1 MSVITP
7 PASGAARAAER
18 LSDESR
24 PRGDE
29 PPLPRV
35 GPGGLQRYLALR
47 RWIEPAFWVALFAVQ
62 ALANTL
68 TGWQEVARS
77 GRDVARWEVAAWEG
91 SSNLVW
97 LLLVPLIVWALD
109 RWPVGWQRLV
119 RTLAMHGVAALAVS
133 VVHVL
138 GMVAVRK
145 AVYALHGAAYDF
157 GDWPRELVYEALKD
171 VRSYAFMAAGVLGY
185 RLLLWRLQGEA
196 SLPAVAAEEAEA
208 GSEPSSPALPER
220 FLVKKMGK
228 EFLLPTAEIEWVQAL
243 GNYVNLHRR
252 EHDYPLRSTLAAF
265 EAQLDARFARVHR
278 SYIVN
283 LARVETIEP
292 TEAGDARLRMAGGG
306 SVPCSRSYLPAL
318 RARLAGKGR

>member
-7 PASGAARAAER
+7 ASGAAPAAER
-18 LSDESR
+18 LSDEPR

-29 PPLPRV
+29 PPPPRV
-35 GPGGLQRYLALR
+35 GPRGLQRYLAAR
-47 RWIEPAFWVALFAVQ
+47 RWFEPGFWVAFFAIQ
-62 ALANTL
+62 AAANTL
-68 TGWQEVARS
+68 TGWQDVARS
-77 GRDVARWEVAAWEG
+77 GQAVARWEVATWEW
-91 SSNLVW
+91 SSNAVW
-97 LLLVPLIVWALD
+97 LLLVPLILRALD
-109 RWPVGWQRLV
+109 RWPVGWQRLR

-133 VVHVL
+133 LVHVL
-138 GMVAVRK
+138 AMVAVRK
-145 AVYALHGAAYDF
+145 GVYALQGAAYDF
-157 GDWPRELVYEALKD
+157 GDWPRELAYEALKD
-171 VRSYAFMAAGVLGY
+171 VRSYAFIVAGVLGY

-196 SLPAVAAEEAEA
+196 SLPAVAAEDAEP
-208 GSEPSSPALPER
+208 EPSPALPER

-283 LARVETIEP
+283 LAQVEAIEP
-292 TEAGDARLRMAGGG
+292 TDAGDARLRMAGGG
-306 SVPCSRSYLPAL
+306 SVPCSRSHLPAL
-318 RARLAGKGR
+318 RERLAGKGR